1 MNKHLKSF
9 LITLGATVVTITSYM
24 FVELQ
29 TLDFATLLQGD
40 NTRMLVLALVTVV
53 MRSLIKY
60 VTEETKI
67 EDENPQ

>member
-1 MNKHLKSF
+1 
-9 LITLGATVVTITSYM
+9 M